1 MGLIETDCP
10 DCGGHHVVDEDE
22 LKAIIASRPTFNCD
36 RCKITK
42 PTREIVTINV
52 YHDGLKPMCA
62 LCAWETG
69 LSESTPGHLGTIG
82 DDGTVT
88 A

>member
-1 MGLIETDCP
+1 MGLIEMDCP
-10 DCGGHHVVDEDE
+10 DCGGHHVVDEAA
-22 LKAIIASRPTFNCD
+22 LHAIAQRPTFNCD
-36 RCKITK
+36 RCRITK
-42 PTREIVTINV
+42 PTREVVTINI
-52 YHDGLKPMCA
+52 YHDGPKPMCA

-69 LSESTPGHLGTIG
+69 LTASTPGHLGTMD